1 MQSLALQHLK
11 LIEEVDMM
19 MSPAKVV
26 FYNRRMFFYVVMVL
40 VMSGFDAVATVQ
52 HISRGVA
59 AEGNPFMEVLLEQS
73 AVLFFLVK
81 MFMTALCMVI
91 FYNYSHK
98 KTARFAILMAVSVY
112 SLLCVY
118 HAAIAIFG

>member
-1 MQSLALQHLK
+1 MALALQQRK

-19 MSPAKVV
+19 MPPVKEV
-26 FYNRRMFFYVVMVL
+26 FYNRKMFFYVVMVL
-40 VMSGFDAVATVQ
+40 IMSGFDAVATVQ

-59 AEGNPFMEVLLEQS
+59 AEGNPFMEVLLERS

-81 MFMTALCMVI
+81 MFMTALCMII

-98 KTARFAILMAVSVY
+98 RTARFAIHLAVSVY
-112 SLLCVY
+112 ALLCVY

>member
-1 MQSLALQHLK
+1 MASLALQELK
-11 LIEEVDMM
+11 LMEEVDRMP
-19 MSPAKVV
+19 PAKVV

-40 VMSGFDAVATVQ
+40 IMSGFDAVATVQ

-59 AEGNPFMEVLLEQS
+59 AEGNPFMEVLLERS
-73 AVLFFLVK
+73 AILFFLVK
-81 MFMTALCMVI
+81 MLMTAFCMII

-98 KTARFAILMAVSVY
+98 RTARFAILMAVSVY